1 MGGDLMT
8 REEFIN
14 YPAISASRI
23 KRFYTGDITYV
34 KNALDKGASF
44 HFDLLETEVEQMNGA
59 AKNVYDA
66 FQEVPLL
73 ATMFE
78 ESIKEQVV
86 VSEVNIGGKIVMG
99 KGAIDMNW
107 EQQKIIADIKTTSAK
122 SIDAFAADMIKHANH
137 IQAVWYSLLMGTD
150 PKCFYY
156 IGITPK
162 VKKSGKFT
170 DLFLYRHNQQE
181 IDSAKELIINFIEQ
195 FDGNY
200 DKR

>member
-34 KNALDKGASF
+34 KNALDKGANF

-78 ESIKEQVV
+78 ESIKEQVI
-86 VSEVNIGGKIVMG
+86 VSEVN
-99 KGAIDMNW
+99 
-107 EQQKIIADIKTTSAK
+107 IIADIKTTSAK

-156 IGITPK
+156 IGVTPK

-200 DKR
+200 EKR

>member
-1 MGGDLMT
+1 MT

-107 EQQKIIADIKTTSAK
+107 EQQKIIVDIKTTSAK
-122 SIDAFAADMIKHANH
+122 NIEAFADDMIKHANH
-137 IQAVWYSLLMGTD
+137 IQAVWYSLLMGYESTN
-150 PKCFYY
+150 FYY
-156 IGITPK
+156 IGVTPK
-162 VKKSGKFT
+162 SKKSGKFS
-170 DLFLYRHNQQE
+170 DLYLYRHNTE
-181 IDSAKELIINFIEQ
+181 ELKSGFQLIANYIEQ

-200 DKR
+200 SRR